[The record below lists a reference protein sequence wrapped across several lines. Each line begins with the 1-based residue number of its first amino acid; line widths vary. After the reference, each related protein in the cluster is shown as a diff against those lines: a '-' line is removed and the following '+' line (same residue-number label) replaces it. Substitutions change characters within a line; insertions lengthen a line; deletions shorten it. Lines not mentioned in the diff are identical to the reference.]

1 MTLVARITFL
11 ILVAATFA
19 AFFVAQ
25 RVKSEPPVITV
36 GRITSYISP
45 NGDGLRDGTNVSIT
59 IKTADEATV
68 DVVTTEGDRVRRLAE
83 GLRMAANQP
92 RILRWDGKG
101 DDGRQVRDGTYRVRV
116 TLRDEGRSATVPRT
130 MTVDTHAP
138 RSAVCIGFR
147 CSDRRKRMGNII
159 SQGDRRVRI
168 YIRGVSQAH
177 TTLFRVLRT
186 DDGRP
191 REVTTMELGAGEH
204 RLDWDPR
211 VDGRPLDP
219 GTYVVQ
225 SEVRD
230 RAGNVGITPAVLEV
244 GAEIPG
250 RPGLTV
256 RGLAVQPPLRPV
268 TAGSRVEFRVDAR
281 GASYRWRV
289 RRVGEP
295 AVRKRGEERDSLL
308 AFRAP
313 EGASGAYLLEVRSG
327 RWRTTVP
334 FLVQATQRAPL
345 LVVVPAVSWLGTDQ
359 VDDPPFDGLPN
370 SLADGGTVRWPRV
383 FNGTAGLPAGFAD
396 DVAPLL
402 VFLDRRRIPYDL
414 TSDLDLELTRNP
426 RASDRDGVLML
437 GAPRWVTRTLGR
449 RLRRYVSDGGR
460 LAVIGA
466 DGLRRGVRL
475 RVHASEE
482 SGTLSRA
489 TQPAAAD
496 PFGARVSRLRTP
508 SQPASISQFE
518 GSETYGLM
526 EGVLDLPG
534 FTRLEEATAIDG
546 DFLAAVGQPLTPE
559 EEAAANTEGKPAR
572 EVRAALSAVR
582 LGKGTVIRVGLPE
595 WADRIDTPE
604 VAQVTHNIVD
614 ILRGVRPRIRSNR

>member
-1 MTLVARITFL
+1 
-11 ILVAATFA
+11 
-19 AFFVAQ
+19 
-25 RVKSEPPVITV
+25 
-36 GRITSYISP
+36 
-45 NGDGLRDGTNVSIT
+45 
-59 IKTADEATV
+59 
-68 DVVTTEGDRVRRLAE
+68 
-83 GLRMAANQP
+83 
-92 RILRWDGKG
+92 
-101 DDGRQVRDGTYRVRV
+101 
-116 TLRDEGRSATVPRT
+116 
-130 MTVDTHAP
+130 
-138 RSAVCIGFR
+138 
-147 CSDRRKRMGNII
+147 
-159 SQGDRRVRI
+159 
-168 YIRGVSQAH
+168 
-177 TTLFRVLRT
+177 
-186 DDGRP
+186 
-191 REVTTMELGAGEH
+191 MELPAGEH

-256 RGLAVQPPLRPV
+256 RGLAAQPPLRPA
-268 TAGSRVEFRVDAR
+268 TAGSRVEFLVDAR

-313 EGASGAYLLEVRSG
+313 EGPSGAYLLELRSG

-334 FLVQATQRAPL
+334 FLVQATERAPL
-345 LVVVPAVSWLGTDQ
+345 LVVVPAMSWLGTDK

-370 SLADGGTVRWPRV
+370 SLADGGSVRWPRV
-383 FNGTAGLPAGFAD
+383 FNGTDGLPAGFAD

-402 VFLDRRRIPYDL
+402 VFLDRRRIRYDL

-460 LAVIGA
+460 LAVFGA
-466 DGLRRGVRL
+466 DSLRRGVRL
-475 RVHASEE
+475 RVHESEE

-489 TQPAAAD
+489 TAAGRGRPVRRARLARCARRPQP
-496 PFGARVSRLRTP
+496 V
-508 SQPASISQFE
+508 SISQFE
-518 GSETYGLM
+518 GGETYGLM
-526 EGVLDLPG
+526 EGALDLPG
-534 FTRLEEATAIDG
+534 FTRLEETDG
-546 DFLAAVGQPLTPE
+546 DRRRLPRRRRPAAH
-559 EEAAANTEGKPAR
+559 AR
-572 EVRAALSAVR
+572 GGSGGRPVRASRRARCARRSAPC
-582 LGKGTVIRVGLPE
+582 G
-595 WADRIDTPE
+595 WARAP
-604 VAQVTHNIVD
+604 
-614 ILRGVRPRIRSNR
+614 